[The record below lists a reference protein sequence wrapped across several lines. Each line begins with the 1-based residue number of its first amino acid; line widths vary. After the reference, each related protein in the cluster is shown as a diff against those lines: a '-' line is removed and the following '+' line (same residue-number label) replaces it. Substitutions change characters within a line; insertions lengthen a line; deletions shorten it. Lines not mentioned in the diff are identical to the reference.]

1 MMYSLIA
8 VLAIIL
14 LISLFLN
21 FKQRRELERLNNS
34 ELSLIKKAYFNPIT
48 ELPNRENL
56 NIVVGEQI
64 SRAARHQKHF
74 VIVAVKIENYRD
86 VKRGSSKI
94 ANDLIEESGDR
105 LFALLRDEDSL
116 SHISE
121 DFFTIVFN
129 EYLKEKDLGVI
140 FKRIKK
146 AFKKINPTDLDINI
160 SIGSSVYPIDAKD
173 TKSLITV
180 AKENA
185 ERRI

>member
-1 MMYSLIA
+1 MYLLIA
-8 VLAIIL
+8 TAIVL
-14 LISLFLN
+14 LISLFFN
-21 FKQRRELERLNNS
+21 FKFKQELGRFNS
-34 ELSLIKKAYFNPIT
+34 SEFSLIKKAYFNPIT

-74 VIVAVKIENYRD
+74 MIVAIKIENYRD
-86 VKRGSSKI
+86 VKRDSSKI
-94 ANDLIEESGDR
+94 ANELIEESGDR

-121 DFFTIVFN
+121 DIFTIVFN

-146 AFKKINPTDLDINI
+146 AFKKINPTDLDIVI
-160 SIGSSVYPIDAKD
+160 SMGSSIYPIDAKD
-173 TKSLITV
+173 TKGLIDV
-180 AKENA
+180 ARENA
-185 ERRI
+185 VEKI